1 MAQKGCQ
8 AFPYLSYTAGI
19 TTLTHILFVLSSSW
33 CEAREEVG
41 PDATQKRQF
50 VGQKVPKKTRI
61 PGSVV
66 LEYKLHVQ
74 ISTFGALWAKLPYL
88 FLRNTL
94 ANGFFQKWK
103 SLYYGGILG
112 VLKKSD

>member
-1 MAQKGCQ
+1 MR
-8 AFPYLSYTAGI
+8 GI
-19 TTLTHILFVLSSSW
+19 LTSSW

-50 VGQKVPKKTRI
+50 RGQIGRVT
-61 PGSVV
+61 GSMV

-88 FLRNTL
+88 FPRNTL
-94 ANGFFQKWK
+94 AGGFFQKWK

-112 VLKKSD
+112 VLKKSGQNVHGWKGLYYGGILVAQN

>member
-1 MAQKGCQ
+1 MR
-8 AFPYLSYTAGI
+8 GI
-19 TTLTHILFVLSSSW
+19 LTSSW

-50 VGQKVPKKTRI
+50 RGQIGQIGRVT
-61 PGSVV
+61 GSMV

-88 FLRNTL
+88 FPRNTL
-94 ANGFFQKWK
+94 ADGFFQKWK

-112 VLKKSD
+112 VLKKSGQNVHGWKGLYYGGILVAQN

>member
-1 MAQKGCQ
+1 MR
-8 AFPYLSYTAGI
+8 GI
-19 TTLTHILFVLSSSW
+19 LTSSW

-50 VGQKVPKKTRI
+50 VGQNRPKKTRI
-61 PGSVV
+61 PGSIV

-88 FLRNTL
+88 FPRNTL
-94 ANGFFQKWK
+94 ADGFFQKWK

-112 VLKKSD
+112 VLKKSGQNVHGWKGLYYGGILVAQN

>member
-1 MAQKGCQ
+1 MR
-8 AFPYLSYTAGI
+8 GI
-19 TTLTHILFVLSSSW
+19 LPSSW

-50 VGQKVPKKTRI
+50 VGQNRPKKTRI
-61 PGSVV
+61 PGSIV

-88 FLRNTL
+88 FPRNTL
-94 ANGFFQKWK
+94 ADGFFQKWK

-112 VLKKSD
+112 VLKKSGQNVHGWKGLYYGGILVAQN

>member
-1 MAQKGCQ
+1 MR
-8 AFPYLSYTAGI
+8 GI
-19 TTLTHILFVLSSSW
+19 LTSSW

-50 VGQKVPKKTRI
+50 VGQNRPKPAKKTRI
-61 PGSVV
+61 PGSIV

-88 FLRNTL
+88 FPRNTL
-94 ANGFFQKWK
+94 ADGFFQKWK

-112 VLKKSD
+112 VLKKSGQNVHGWKGLYYGGILVAQN